1 MDESL
6 PPRPEAPASESR
18 RNLLLLGAAA
28 GLLGA
33 CASTKGPREFPAPRR
48 VRVRRPPRD
57 GEPIRMGVIG
67 IGAPSTPAMGFGH
80 CQRICQLAKDGHEKV
95 EIVAIA
101 DVAKPYL
108 ARGVEHCSK
117 EQGIAVQGYAD
128 YKELLARNDLH
139 GVLVATPE
147 HWHAPIAIDALE
159 QGLDVYVEKPMTY
172 DLDDALRLRAA
183 VHANPE
189 QVFQCGTQFLQ
200 HAKYAKAKE
209 LIASGAIGK
218 PLFTQTSY
226 CRNSKD
232 GEWLYGIDPAI
243 VPGETLDWRAWCG
256 PKGWHEWNP
265 EVFFRW
271 RRFRKW
277 SSGIVGDLLVHVT
290 TPLVWALDVGW
301 PVRVIANGGH
311 YVDTAMENHDQV
323 LLTVEFEKGHT
334 MVIAG
339 STSNETGLEILI
351 RGHEANLYLGG
362 DACVLRPE
370 RIFAENREE
379 ETFPSAPFPAG
390 VGDQDAHRLHWLKC
404 IRTREKARGD
414 VDTAAKVMVIVDL
427 ATRSMWSGRGY
438 VFDPKT
444 MRADRA

>member
-6 PPRPEAPASESR
+6 PPQSESR
-18 RNLLLLGAAA
+18 RDLLLLGAAA

-33 CASTKGPREFPAPRR
+33 CASSGARTITAPRR
-48 VRVRRPPRD
+48 TRVRKPPKD
-57 GEPIRMGVIG
+57 GEPIKMGVIG

-101 DVAKPYL
+101 DVAKPYRE
-108 ARGVEHCSK
+108 RGVEHCSK
-117 EQGIAVQGYAD
+117 EQGIAVTGYHD
-128 YKELLARNDLH
+128 YRELLARDDLH
-139 GVLVATPE
+139 GVLIATPE
-147 HWHAPIAIDALE
+147 HWHAPMAIAALVA
-159 QGLDVYVEKPMTY
+159 GLDVYVEKPMTY
-172 DLDDALRLRAA
+172 DLEDALRLQAA

-200 HAKYAKAKE
+200 HAKYHKAKE

-218 PLFTQTSY
+218 PVFTQTSY

-232 GEWLYGIDPAI
+232 GEWLYGIDEKV
-243 VPGETLDWRAWCG
+243 VPGENLDWRAWCG
-256 PKGWHEWNP
+256 PRGHHDWNP
-265 EVFFRW
+265 EVYFRW
-271 RRFRKW
+271 RRFKQW

-323 LLTVEFEKGHT
+323 LLTVEFERGHT

-339 STSNETGLEILI
+339 STSNETGLEILV
-351 RGHEANLYLGG
+351 RGHEANLFLGG

-379 ETFPSAPFPAG
+379 QTFPSAPFPAG

-404 IRTREKARGD
+404 IRTRQKAVGD

-427 ATRSMWSGRGY
+427 ATRSMWSGRAYG
-438 VFDPKT
+438 FDPATLKPH
-444 MRADRA
+444 RL

>member
-1 MDESL
+1 MDETL
-6 PPRPEAPASESR
+6 PPQSESR

-28 GLLGA
+28 GVLGA
-33 CASTKGPREFPAPRR
+33 CASSGARTITAPRR
-48 VRVRRPPRD
+48 TRTRRPPKD

-95 EIVAIA
+95 QIVAVS

-117 EQGIAVQGYAD
+117 EQGIEVRGYHD
-128 YKELLARNDLH
+128 YRELLARDDLH

-147 HWHAPIAIDALE
+147 HWHAPMAIDALVA
-159 QGLDVYVEKPMTY
+159 GLDVYVEKPMTY
-172 DLDDALRLRAA
+172 DLEDALRLQAA

-209 LIASGAIGK
+209 LIAKGAIGK

-232 GEWLYGIDPAI
+232 GEWLYGIDPKV
-243 VPGETLDWRAWCG
+243 VPGEQLDWRAWCG
-256 PKGWHEWNP
+256 PKGPQAWDP
-265 EVFFRW
+265 AVFFRW
-271 RRFRKW
+271 RRFRQW
-277 SSGIVGDLLVHVT
+277 STGIVGDLLVHVT

-301 PVRVIANGGH
+301 PVRVVANGGH
-311 YVDTAMENHDQV
+311 YVDAAMENHDQV
-323 LLTVEFEKGHT
+323 LLVAEFEKGHT
-334 MVIAG
+334 LVIAG

-390 VGDQDAHRLHWLKC
+390 VGDQDAHRLHWMKC
-404 IRTREKARGD
+404 IRTREKAIGD
-414 VDTAAKVMVIVDL
+414 VDTATKVMVIVDL
-427 ATRSMWSGRGY
+427 AARSMWSGRAYG
-438 VFDPKT
+438 FDPASLKPH
-444 MRADRA
+444 RL